1 MEEFRNI
8 EVIQLN
14 GFLDAYNKIDYYKRK
29 VAEIRQ
35 KRNEL
40 LVNTDF
46 LLLPD
51 SKIYNDEIELN
62 KVKTYRQALR
72 DFMNK
77 LMSEEIQTNIFL
89 DVNEYVDAYFPKLVD
104 NSFI

>member
-1 MEEFRNI
+1 MKEV
-8 EVIQLN
+8 EVIQVN

-29 VAEIRQ
+29 VEEIRK
-35 KRNEL
+35 KRNEML
-40 LVNTDF
+40 QRTDY

-62 KVKTYRQALR
+62 KVKTYRQELR

-77 LMSEEIQTNIFL
+77 LMNEEIETNMFL
-89 DVNEYVDAYFPKLVD
+89 DIEEYVDAYFPKLDV
-104 NSFI
+104 

>member
-1 MEEFRNI
+1 MEGKEYTH
-8 EVIQLN
+8 IQIN

-29 VAEIRQ
+29 VEEIRL
-35 KRNEL
+35 KRNEML
-40 LVNTDF
+40 LQSDY

-51 SKIYNDEIELN
+51 SKIYDDEIKLN

-77 LMSEEIQTNIFL
+77 LMSEEIETNMFL
-89 DVNEYVDAYFPKLVD
+89 DINEYVDAYFPKLD
-104 NSFI
+104 I

>member
-1 MEEFRNI
+1 MEGKEYTH
-8 EVIQLN
+8 IQIN

-29 VAEIRQ
+29 VEEIRL
-35 KRNEL
+35 KRNEML
-40 LVNTDF
+40 LQSDY

-51 SKIYNDEIELN
+51 SKIYDDEIKLN

-77 LMSEEIQTNIFL
+77 LMSEEIETNMFL
-89 DVNEYVDAYFPKLVD
+89 DVNEYVDAYFPKLD
-104 NSFI
+104 I

>member
-1 MEEFRNI
+1 MEKKEHIQI
-8 EVIQLN
+8 EVN

-29 VAEIRQ
+29 VEEITL
-35 KRNEL
+35 KRNTML
-40 LVNTDF
+40 QRSDY

-62 KVKTYRQALR
+62 KVKTYRQELR

-77 LMSEEIQTNIFL
+77 LMSEEIGTNMFL
-89 DVNEYVDAYFPKLVD
+89 DIEEYVDMYFPK
-104 NSFI
+104 I

>member
-1 MEEFRNI
+1 MEKKEYIQI
-8 EVIQLN
+8 EVN

-29 VAEIRQ
+29 VEEIRK
-35 KRNEL
+35 KRNEML
-40 LVNTDF
+40 LKTDY

-62 KVKTYRQALR
+62 KVKTYRQELR

-77 LMSEEIQTNIFL
+77 LMSEEIETNMFL
-89 DVNEYVDAYFPKLVD
+89 DIEEYVDTYFPK
-104 NSFI
+104 I

>member
-1 MEEFRNI
+1 MEEV

-14 GFLDAYNKIDYYKRK
+14 GFLDAYNKIDYYKKK
-29 VAEIRQ
+29 VEEIRV
-35 KRNEL
+35 KRDTML
-40 LVNTDF
+40 LKTDY

-62 KVKTYRQALR
+62 KVKTYRQELR

-77 LMSEEIQTNIFL
+77 LMSEEIETNIFL
-89 DVNEYVDAYFPKLVD
+89 DVNEYADKYFPKLD
-104 NSFI
+104 TITL

>member
-1 MEEFRNI
+1 MEEI

-29 VAEIRQ
+29 VEEIRV
-35 KRNEL
+35 KRDTML
-40 LVNTDF
+40 LKTDY

-51 SKIYNDEIELN
+51 SKIYNDEIKLN
-62 KVKTYRQALR
+62 KVKTYRQELR

-77 LMSEEIQTNIFL
+77 LMSEQIDTNIFL
-89 DVNEYVDAYFPKLVD
+89 DIDEYADMYFPKLD
-104 NSFI
+104 T

>member
-1 MEEFRNI
+1 MKEV

-14 GFLDAYNKIDYYKRK
+14 GFIDVYNKIDYYKKK
-29 VAEIRQ
+29 VEEIRV
-35 KRNEL
+35 KRDTML
-40 LVNTDF
+40 LKTDY

-62 KVKTYRQALR
+62 KVKTYRQELR

-77 LMSEEIQTNIFL
+77 LMSEEIETNIFL
-89 DVNEYVDAYFPKLVD
+89 DIDEYVDMNLPNLD
-104 NSFI
+104 T

>member
-1 MEEFRNI
+1 MEKKEYIHI
-8 EVIQLN
+8 EIN

-29 VAEIRQ
+29 VEEIRK
-35 KRNEL
+35 KRNEML
-40 LVNTDF
+40 LKTDY

-62 KVKTYRQALR
+62 KVKTYRQELR

-77 LMSEEIQTNIFL
+77 LMSEEIETNMFL
-89 DVNEYVDAYFPKLVD
+89 DIEEYVDMYFPKLDV
-104 NSFI
+104 

>member
-1 MEEFRNI
+1 MEKKEYIQI
-8 EVIQLN
+8 EIN

-29 VAEIRQ
+29 VEEIRL
-35 KRNEL
+35 KRNTML
-40 LVNTDF
+40 QKSDY

-62 KVKTYRQALR
+62 KVKTYRQELR

-77 LMSEEIQTNIFL
+77 LMSEEIETNMFL
-89 DVNEYVDAYFPKLVD
+89 DIEEYVDTYFPKLD
-104 NSFI
+104 T

>member
-1 MEEFRNI
+1 MEEV

-14 GFLDAYNKIDYYKRK
+14 GFLDAYNKIDYYKKK
-29 VAEIRQ
+29 VEEIRK
-35 KRNEL
+35 KRNEML
-40 LVNTDF
+40 LKTDY

-62 KVKTYRQALR
+62 KVKTYRQELR

-77 LMSEEIQTNIFL
+77 LMNEEIETNIFL
-89 DVNEYVDAYFPKLVD
+89 DIDQYVDMYFPKLD
-104 NSFI
+104 T